1 MWVNF
6 GRFKSIFCRRRPR
19 SIFPKEPCAKVSGTN
34 VFCAGPLLVD
44 VGRLLV
50 DVYMDFI
57 FKSIL
62 TMILNHFFKV
72 QFSTTKLSYLFS
84 SEDGPFSYNN
94 LVIFNRSYRQDA
106 QFLPLSVGLPPSL
119 PPSLPPARRP
129 PHLPPS
135 LCPHAS
141 LPPSLP
147 LPLGL
152 PPSIPLSVGIHV
164 FIPIPFVK
172 LPDVPPPSPHA
183 RPFPPFPPSL
193 SRRAWAARRALA
205 TRSTRLSRTWGCSP
219 EPSKLK
225 HQSGRGSLGRSQQ

>member
-119 PPSLPPARRP
+119 PPSPL
-129 PHLPPS
+129 LV
-135 LCPHAS
+135 C

-147 LPLGL
+147 SSL
-152 PPSIPLSVGIHV
+152 PPPC
-164 FIPIPFVK
+164 
-172 LPDVPPPSPHA
+172 PSA
-183 RPFPPFPPSL
+183 SSPPSL
-193 SRRAWAARRALA
+193 P
-205 TRSTRLSRTWGCSP
+205 LSACIP
-219 EPSKLK
+219 PSLPPPAPRPPSL
-225 HQSGRGSLGRSQQ
+225 HPSVRGHPCVYTYSIC